1 MLIAD
6 LKCMKDFWSPG
17 AGIKFCMTLCR
28 APKEQLDKLGV
39 RRTLES
45 DEKNYP
51 YTMEPLLPVN
61 HFQVIPATMH
71 ILHGLVNRA
80 LKILWKLTGAQ
91 EMRLGII
98 DKKQDPHTHQFI
110 GFNLGNKFTYI

>member
-1 MLIAD
+1 MLEGLFDHQGPASNFPCI
-6 LKCMKDFWSPG
+6 
-17 AGIKFCMTLCR
+17 LCR

-39 RRTLES
+39 RRTFES
-45 DEKNYP
+45 DEKYS

-61 HFQVIPATMH
+61 HLQVIPATMH
-71 ILHGLVNRA
+71 ILHGLINWA
-80 LKILWKLTGAQ
+80 LKILWELTVEQ
-91 EMRLGII
+91 EMGLGII